1 MLRRQAEE
9 EPRTEEAMSWNSTCG
24 GDVGNAKDSYLDLTE
39 TTPTKTEAA
48 ESAEGMG
55 WLLGLHVAVA

>member
-1 MLRRQAEE
+1 
-9 EPRTEEAMSWNSTCG
+9 MSWNSTCG